1 MYEFSIAL
9 PYTQVEE
16 TAQRLYEVGIYN
28 LYYEAPIEVTVTQ
41 NGYGFETNKERQVDL
56 KVYADEDPEQYLSM
70 LPALLSIRREEIV
83 YRMVEINKWGQTFE
97 DIELKNGWVI
107 RYAGSDKEY
116 KQETTLH
123 LDPQGAFGTGI
134 HGTTQDCLEVILER
148 DFKEKKV
155 LDLGTGSGILSIAA
169 LLRGAK
175 DVMAVDLE
183 PVERE
188 ILHHAHLNGVKPIQI
203 VQADLIDGSYRIQD
217 WFDWIFIN
225 IGGDEA
231 KTIIDRHG
239 LLEKSN
245 HLLVS
250 GLVEWHTEH
259 VTSLFENA
267 GFSLQKRLQSD
278 EWVTMY
284 FSK

>member
-1 MYEFSIAL
+1 MYEFSIIL
-9 PYTQVEE
+9 PYTEVEE
-16 TAQRLYEVGIYN
+16 AVQRLYEAGIYN
-28 LYYEAPIEVTVTQ
+28 LYYEAPIEVKVTQ
-41 NGYGFETNKERQVDL
+41 NGYGFETDAERQVDL
-56 KVYADEDPEQYLSM
+56 KVYGDEDPEQYLSM
-70 LPALLSIRREEIV
+70 LTALLSIRREEIV
-83 YRMVEINKWGQTFE
+83 YRMVETQEWSQAFE

-107 RYAGSDKEY
+107 RYAGSNKEY

-123 LDPQGAFGTGI
+123 LDPQGAFGTGV

-148 DFKEKKV
+148 DFTGKRV

-169 LLRGAK
+169 LLKGAQE
-175 DVMAVDLE
+175 VIAVDLE

-188 ILHHAHLNGVKPIQI
+188 ILHHAHLNGVKQIQI

-231 KTIIDRHG
+231 KIIIDRHE

-245 HLLVS
+245 HFLVS

-259 VTSLFENA
+259 VTSLFKNA

-284 FSK
+284 FNK

>member
-1 MYEFSIAL
+1 
-9 PYTQVEE
+9 
-16 TAQRLYEVGIYN
+16 
-28 LYYEAPIEVTVTQ
+28 
-41 NGYGFETNKERQVDL
+41 
-56 KVYADEDPEQYLSM
+56 
-70 LPALLSIRREEIV
+70 
-83 YRMVEINKWGQTFE
+83 MVETQEWSQAFE

-107 RYAGSDKEY
+107 RYSGSNEEY
-116 KQETTLH
+116 KPETTLH
-123 LDPQGAFGTGI
+123 LDPQGAFGTGV
-134 HGTTQDCLEVILER
+134 HGTTQDCLEVILEC
-148 DFKEKKV
+148 DFRGKRV

-169 LLRGAK
+169 LLKGAQE
-175 DVMAVDLE
+175 VIAVDLE

-188 ILHHAHLNGVKPIQI
+188 ILHHAHLNGVKQIQI

-231 KTIIDRHG
+231 KMIINRHE

-245 HLLVS
+245 HFLVS

-259 VTSLFENA
+259 VTSMFKNA
-267 GFSLQKRLQSD
+267 GFSLRKRLQSD

-284 FSK
+284 FNK

>member
-1 MYEFSIAL
+1 MYEFSITL

-16 TAQRLYEVGIYN
+16 AAQRLNEAGIYN

-41 NGYGFETNKERQVDL
+41 NGYGFETDTERQVDL
-56 KVYADEDPEQYLSM
+56 KVYADEDPEQYLSI
-70 LPALLSIRREEIV
+70 LPALLPIGQEEIA
-83 YRMVEINKWGQTFE
+83 YRMMETQEWDQTFE
-97 DIELKNGWVI
+97 DIELKNGWII

-116 KQETTLH
+116 KQETTMH

-148 DFKEKKV
+148 DFTEKKV

-169 LLRGAK
+169 LLKGAK
-175 DVMAVDLE
+175 DVTAVDLE

-188 ILHHAHLNGVKPIQI
+188 ILYQAHLNSVKPIGI

-231 KTIIDRHG
+231 KTIIDRHK

-245 HLLVS
+245 HFLVS